1 MRLHCIQLV
10 MLRLVLLAIM
20 PLRLLGKCSCMVVL
34 QPPCCAMLLLLLH
47 AWCLLGLAAGAAWQ
61 VWQAAGVQSS
71 GHLHDTQCQVTST
84 QTSTNSNSFFQNPIR
99 PKAALLR
106 CSTHLAQA

>member
-20 PLRLLGKCSCMVVL
+20 PMRLLGKCSCMIVL

-47 AWCLLGLAAGAAWQ
+47 AWCLLGLVAGAAWQ

-71 GHLHDTQCQVTST
+71 GHLHDTQ
-84 QTSTNSNSFFQNPIR
+84 
-99 PKAALLR
+99 
-106 CSTHLAQA
+106 